1 MIRIYNIFK
10 NTFLI
15 SVLFLA
21 IGAGPVLAYDFKSDG
36 GLDTTAQKTGHLEIP
51 LLSGDN
57 PLGIIGVVIGVILSL
72 LGVVFLILI
81 IYGGILWM
89 TAAGNEDK
97 VGEAKKIIVAGIIGL
112 VIILASWGIANFVLT
127 SLLDSV

>member
-89 TAAGNEDK
+89 TAAGNEDQIAKSKK
-97 VGEAKKIIVAGIIGL
+97 VIRNSIIGL
-112 VIILASWGIANFVLT
+112 IIVVGAYAVTVFLGS
-127 SLLDSV
+127 SLN